1 VATTKQV
8 PKRQTSED
16 RRRAAHELRDRWA
29 KEIRQALAERGMSV
43 HAAARQAGIS
53 PGALQAWLQQ
63 DVEPSPRAMEALAR
77 VVGRRHLHL
86 ISLLGWLPKELE
98 EIPIQLEAANKLR
111 EALAEAQRWVEAAST
126 SVTFGGGSL
135 IANAMLEATSE
146 WEVTLRHGTRGTEHQ
161 VCFLTNI
168 GFSRSGQ
175 PGPHD
180 PPPSPADTERDRA
193 EIERLIAPVLRQTGA
208 YWRLPERTATWTW
221 PKRRDLVCST
231 PVLLASKPRGLR
243 PNLSVPQ
250 SIVVAGV
257 PFSGAPEVGA
267 LIASSL
273 DWAFIDLPES
283 ARQRFGVASG
293 SDNELVA
300 QAEIA
305 RGLLEDPTGAGR
317 CLVWSYRDLEPL
329 VESLR
334 EPLLGRELPLV
345 VFLRIPESLIE
356 YGGRRLPRGADAAAI
371 ETAQNRIGRLL
382 DQRGNDRSVVL
393 DLPDLPLGPDKL
405 HDVDVFFDAYV
416 KLAFE
421 AVQWLHKFHEGPRL
435 EAAPGILAELW
446 RDAHRR
452 GEAPADD

>member
-1 VATTKQV
+1 MATKQV

-16 RRRAAHELRDRWA
+16 RRKAAHELRDRWA
-29 KEIRQALAERGMSV
+29 SEVRHALAERGMSV

-98 EIPIQLEAANKLR
+98 EIPIQLEATYKLR

-126 SVTFGGGSL
+126 SVTFGGGAL
-135 IANAMLEATSE
+135 IANAMLEASGD
-146 WEVTLRHGTRGTEHQ
+146 WEVILRHGTRGRRHRVRISTD
-161 VCFLTNI
+161 VA
-168 GFSRSGQ
+168 FSRAGQ
-175 PGPHD
+175 PGPNE
-180 PPPSPADTERDRA
+180 PPSSAADTEGDRA
-193 EIERLIAPVLRQTGA
+193 EIERLIAPALRQTGA
-208 YWRLPERTATWTW
+208 SWRRPERTATWTW
-221 PKRRDLVCST
+221 PKRTDLVCST

-243 PNLSVPQ
+243 PKLSSPP

-257 PFSGAPEVGA
+257 PYSGAPEVGA

-273 DWAFIDLPES
+273 DWAFVDLPNG
-283 ARQRFGVASG
+283 AQQRFGVAAGSG
-293 SDNELVA
+293 DELAA

-317 CLVWSYRDLEPL
+317 CLVWSYNDLEPL

-334 EPLLGRELPLV
+334 EPLLGPELPLV
-345 VFLRIPESLIE
+345 AFVRIPESLIE
-356 YGGRRLPRGADAAAI
+356 YAGRRLSRGVDAAAI

-393 DLPDLPLGPDKL
+393 DLPDLPRGPDQTR
-405 HDVDVFFDAYV
+405 DVDVVFDAYV
-416 KLAFE
+416 ELAFE
-421 AVQWLHKFHEGPRL
+421 AVQWLHKFHDGPRL
-435 EAAPGILAELW
+435 ETAPGTLGELW
-446 RDAHRR
+446 RAAQHR
-452 GEAPADD
+452 GQAPAGG

>member
-1 VATTKQV
+1 VATKQV

-16 RRRAAHELRDRWA
+16 RRKAAHEFRDRWA
-29 KEIRQALAERGMSV
+29 REVRHALAERGMSV

-98 EIPIQLEAANKLR
+98 EVPIQLEAAHKLR

-126 SVTFGGGSL
+126 SVTFGGGAL
-135 IANAMLEATSE
+135 IANAMLEASGD
-146 WEVTLRHGTRGTEHQ
+146 WEVILRHGTRGERHQ
-161 VCFLTNI
+161 VSI
-168 GFSRSGQ
+168 GTDVAFARSGQ
-175 PGPHD
+175 AD
-180 PPPSPADTERDRA
+180 PPTPTGTDRDRA
-193 EIERLIAPVLRQTGA
+193 EIERLIGPVLRQTGA
-208 YWRLPERTATWTW
+208 SWRRPERVSTWRW
-221 PKRRDLVCST
+221 PRRPDLVCST

-257 PFSGAPEVGA
+257 PYSGAPEVGA

-273 DWAFIDLPES
+273 DWAFIELPNA
-283 ARQRFGVASG
+283 ARQRFGVAPG
-293 SDNELVA
+293 SDDELVA

-305 RGLLEDPTGAGR
+305 RELLEDPTGAGR
-317 CLVWSYRDLEPL
+317 CLVWSYHDLEPL

-334 EPLLGRELPLV
+334 EPSLGRELPLV
-345 VFLRIPESLIE
+345 VFIRIPESLIE
-356 YGGRRLPRGADAAAI
+356 YAGRRLPRAADAAAL

-382 DQRGNDRSVVL
+382 DQGGNERSVVL
-393 DLPDLPLGPDKL
+393 DLPDLPLGPDQL
-405 HDVDVFFDAYV
+405 HDVDAHFDAYV
-416 KLAFE
+416 DLAFQ
-421 AVQWLHKFHEGPRL
+421 AVQWLHKFHDGPRL
-435 EAAPGILAELW
+435 ETAPGVLAELW
-446 RDAHRR
+446 RAAQQRA
-452 GEAPADD
+452 GVPADG

>member
-1 VATTKQV
+1 MATKQV

-16 RRRAAHELRDRWA
+16 RRKAAHELRDRWA
-29 KEIRQALAERGMSV
+29 REVRHALAERGMSV

-98 EIPIQLEAANKLR
+98 EIPIQLEATYKLR

-126 SVTFGGGSL
+126 SVTFGGGAL
-135 IANAMLEATSE
+135 IANAMLEASGD
-146 WEVTLRHGTRGTEHQ
+146 WEVILRHGTRGRRHRVRISTD
-161 VCFLTNI
+161 VA
-168 GFSRSGQ
+168 FSRAGQ
-175 PGPHD
+175 PGPNE
-180 PPPSPADTERDRA
+180 PPSSAADTEGDRV
-193 EIERLIAPVLRQTGA
+193 EIERLIAPALRLTGA
-208 YWRLPERTATWTW
+208 SWRRPERTASWTW
-221 PKRRDLVCST
+221 PKRTDLVCST

-243 PNLSVPQ
+243 PKLSTPP

-257 PFSGAPEVGA
+257 PYSGAPEVGA

-273 DWAFIDLPES
+273 DWAFVDLPNG
-283 ARQRFGVASG
+283 AQQRFGVAPG
-293 SDNELVA
+293 SDDELAA

-317 CLVWSYRDLEPL
+317 CLVWSYNDLEPL

-334 EPLLGRELPLV
+334 EPLLGPELPLV
-345 VFLRIPESLIE
+345 VFVRIPESLIE
-356 YGGRRLPRGADAAAI
+356 YAGRRLSRGVDAAAI

-393 DLPDLPLGPDKL
+393 DLPDLPRGPDQTR
-405 HDVDVFFDAYV
+405 DVDLVFDAYV
-416 KLAFE
+416 ELAFE
-421 AVQWLHKFHEGPRL
+421 AVQWLHKFHDGPRL
-435 EAAPGILAELW
+435 ETAPGTLGELW
-446 RDAHRR
+446 RAAQHR
-452 GEAPADD
+452 GQAPADG